1 MSKAATKAY
10 DAIRARILSGE
21 LAPGSHLKEEELA
34 EVCGVSRT
42 PLRDALR
49 SLAADFYVSTVPN
62 HGTYVSDWSVADID
76 DIFTLRGMLE
86 GYAAQRAASRV
97 TQAQINTMS
106 SCCDDID
113 KALNRKSTPD
123 IDGFLAA
130 NRLLH
135 QTITQAA
142 DSERLSLMLG
152 RLVEQPIVVKTAM
165 SYERDELRRSNDHHR
180 ELVSALQARD
190 EKWAEA
196 VMTSHIHAALQNYRR
211 TYQKEPS
218 AL

>member
-34 EVCGVSRT
+34 EFCGVSRT

-62 HGTYVSDWSVADID
+62 HGTFVSDWSVADID

-97 TQAQINTMS
+97 TREHYAAAVEDRRHDRRQPRTCLDAGTARGAVRQRDRRS
-106 SCCDDID
+106 DGSGRSHRSGCRARDAVGRRPGGGDP
-113 KALNRKSTPD
+113 AFPARPGLNPEPR
-123 IDGFLAA
+123 
-130 NRLLH
+130 RLL
-135 QTITQAA
+135 
-142 DSERLSLMLG
+142 
-152 RLVEQPIVVKTAM
+152 
-165 SYERDELRRSNDHHR
+165 
-180 ELVSALQARD
+180 
-190 EKWAEA
+190 
-196 VMTSHIHAALQNYRR
+196 
-211 TYQKEPS
+211 PS
-218 AL
+218 AA

>member
-1 MSKAATKAY
+1 V
-10 DAIRARILSGE
+10 RILSGE

-34 EVCGVSRT
+34 ELCGVSRT
-42 PLRDALR
+42 PVRDALR
-49 SLAADFYVSTVPN
+49 SLAADFYVSIVPN

-86 GYAAQRAASRV
+86 GYAAKRAASRA
-97 TQAQINTMS
+97 TADQIKTMA
-106 SCCDDID
+106 SCCDDIEQ
-113 KALNRKSTPD
+113 ALGKKPTPD

-165 SYERDELRRSNDHHR
+165 AYERDELRRSNDHHR
-180 ELVSALQARD
+180 ELVSAMEARD

-196 VMTSHIHAALQNYRR
+196 VMTAHIHAALQNYRR
-211 TYQKEPS
+211 TYQKQSP
-218 AL
+218 AD